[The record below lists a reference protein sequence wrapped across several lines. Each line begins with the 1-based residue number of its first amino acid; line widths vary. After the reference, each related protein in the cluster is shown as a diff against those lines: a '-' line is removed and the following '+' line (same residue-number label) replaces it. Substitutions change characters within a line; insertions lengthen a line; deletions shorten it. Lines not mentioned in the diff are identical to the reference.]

1 MSIRKSPLAV
11 LASISIAAAAGF
23 ALSACGSNSA
33 APAQD
38 AASSA
43 PSATADAARTGAEA
57 TGNAASS
64 AAGAAGNA
72 TSSAA
77 DGAGNAASSAAD
89 AAGNA
94 LSGDGV
100 YTIDESNTTV
110 ALPSGTKTVVVNA
123 SNVDV
128 TGGDVT
134 EIKVNGSENDI
145 HVNSAQRVSFSGS
158 DNEIYYVQ
166 GPAPQVA
173 SDTGAENTVEQGR

>member
-11 LASISIAAAAGF
+11 LASISIVAAAGF

-38 AASSA
+38 AASS
-43 PSATADAARTGAEA
+43 TASAEA
-57 TGNAASS
+57 AGNAASS
-64 AAGAAGNA
+64 AAGA
-72 TSSAA
+72 
-77 DGAGNAASSAAD
+77 AGNAASSAAD

>member
-1 MSIRKSPLAV
+1 MSIRKSPLTV

-38 AASSA
+38 AASS
-43 PSATADAARTGAEA
+43 TASAEA
-57 TGNAASS
+57 AGNAASS
-64 AAGAAGNA
+64 AAGA
-72 TSSAA
+72 
-77 DGAGNAASSAAD
+77 AGNAASSAAD

-145 HVNSAQRVSFSGS
+145 HVNSAQHVSFSGS

>member
-11 LASISIAAAAGF
+11 LASISIVAAAGF
-23 ALSACGSNSA
+23 ALSACGSNNA
-33 APAQD
+33 TPAQD

-43 PSATADAARTGAEA
+43 PSAAADAARTGAEA

-72 TSSAA
+72 ASSAA
-77 DGAGNAASSAAD
+77 DG
-89 AAGNA
+89 AGNA

>member
-38 AASSA
+38 AASS
-43 PSATADAARTGAEA
+43 TASAEA
-57 TGNAASS
+57 AGNAASS

-72 TSSAA
+72 
-77 DGAGNAASSAAD
+77 ASSAAD
-89 AAGNA
+89 AADNA

-145 HVNSAQRVSFSGS
+145 HVNSAQHVSFSGS

>member
-43 PSATADAARTGAEA
+43 ASAEA
-57 TGNAASS
+57 AGNAASS

-72 TSSAA
+72 ASSAA
-77 DGAGNAASSAAD
+77 DGAGNT
-89 AAGNA
+89 

>member
-11 LASISIAAAAGF
+11 LASISIVAAAGF

-38 AASSA
+38 AASS
-43 PSATADAARTGAEA
+43 TASAEA
-57 TGNAASS
+57 AGNAASS
-64 AAGAAGNA
+64 AAGA
-72 TSSAA
+72 
-77 DGAGNAASSAAD
+77 AGNAASSAAD

-145 HVNSAQRVSFSGS
+145 HVNSAQHVSFSGS

>member
-23 ALSACGSNSA
+23 ALSACGSNNA
-33 APAQD
+33 TPAQD

-43 PSATADAARTGAEA
+43 AGAEA
-57 TGNAASS
+57 AGNAASS

-72 TSSAA
+72 
-77 DGAGNAASSAAD
+77 ASSAAD
-89 AAGNA
+89 ADGSA

-145 HVNSAQRVSFSGS
+145 HVNSAQSVSFSGS

>member
-43 PSATADAARTGAEA
+43 AGAEA
-57 TGNAASS
+57 AGNAASS
-64 AAGAAGNA
+64 AAGA
-72 TSSAA
+72 
-77 DGAGNAASSAAD
+77 AGNAASSAAD

-145 HVNSAQRVSFSGS
+145 HVNSAQHVSFSGS

>member
-11 LASISIAAAAGF
+11 LASISIVAAAGF
-23 ALSACGSNSA
+23 ALSACGSNNA
-33 APAQD
+33 TPAQD

-43 PSATADAARTGAEA
+43 PSAAADAARTGAEA
-57 TGNAASS
+57 AGNAASS

-72 TSSAA
+72 ASSAA
-77 DGAGNAASSAAD
+77 DG
-89 AAGNA
+89 AGNA

>member
-43 PSATADAARTGAEA
+43 ASAEA
-57 TGNAASS
+57 AGNAASS

-72 TSSAA
+72 
-77 DGAGNAASSAAD
+77 ASSAAD
-89 AAGNA
+89 SAGNA

>member
-43 PSATADAARTGAEA
+43 AGAEA
-57 TGNAASS
+57 ADNAASSAAGAAGDAASS

-72 TSSAA
+72 
-77 DGAGNAASSAAD
+77 ASSAAD
-89 AAGNA
+89 AADNT

>member
-23 ALSACGSNSA
+23 ALSACGNNSA

-43 PSATADAARTGAEA
+43 ASAEA
-57 TGNAASS
+57 AGNAASS

-72 TSSAA
+72 
-77 DGAGNAASSAAD
+77 ASSAAD
-89 AAGNA
+89 SASNA

>member
-43 PSATADAARTGAEA
+43 AGTEAA
-57 TGNAASS
+57 GNAASS

-72 TSSAA
+72 ASSAA
-77 DGAGNAASSAAD
+77 GAAGNAASSAAD
-89 AAGNA
+89 SAGNA

-145 HVNSAQRVSFSGS
+145 HVNSAQHVSFSGS

>member
-1 MSIRKSPLAV
+1 MSIRKNPLAA
-11 LASISIAAAAGF
+11 LASISLAAAAGP
-23 ALSACGSNSA
+23 ALSACGNTNNA
-33 APAQD
+33 APAHQD
-38 AASSA
+38 TASSA
-43 PSATADAARTGAEA
+43 ASGAAQAGTEA
-57 TGNAASS
+57 AGNAASS

-72 TSSAA
+72 
-77 DGAGNAASSAAD
+77 ASSPAD

-94 LSGDGV
+94 LGGDGV

-134 EIKVNGSENDI
+134 EIQVNGSENDI

-158 DNEIYYVQ
+158 DNEVYYAQ
-166 GPAPQVA
+166 GTAPQVA
-173 SDTGAENTVEQGR
+173 SDTGAENTVEQGH

>member
-11 LASISIAAAAGF
+11 LASISIVAAAGF
-23 ALSACGSNSA
+23 ALSACGSNNA
-33 APAQD
+33 TPAQD

-43 PSATADAARTGAEA
+43 PSAAADAARTGAEA

-72 TSSAA
+72 ASSAA
-77 DGAGNAASSAAD
+77 DG
-89 AAGNA
+89 AGNA

-134 EIKVNGSENDI
+134 EITVNGSENDI

>member
-1 MSIRKSPLAV
+1 MSIRKSPLTV

-23 ALSACGSNSA
+23 ALSACGSNNA
-33 APAQD
+33 TPAQD

-43 PSATADAARTGAEA
+43 AGAEA
-57 TGNAASS
+57 AGNAASS

-72 TSSAA
+72 
-77 DGAGNAASSAAD
+77 ASSAAG
-89 AAGNA
+89 AADNA

>member
-43 PSATADAARTGAEA
+43 ASAEA
-57 TGNAASS
+57 AGNAASS

-72 TSSAA
+72 
-77 DGAGNAASSAAD
+77 ASSAAG

>member
-38 AASSA
+38 AASS
-43 PSATADAARTGAEA
+43 TASAEA
-57 TGNAASS
+57 AGNTASP
-64 AAGAAGNA
+64 AAGA
-72 TSSAA
+72 
-77 DGAGNAASSAAD
+77 AGNAASSAAD

-158 DNEIYYVQ
+158 DNEVYYAQ
-166 GPAPQVA
+166 GAAPQIT
-173 SDTGAENTVEQGR
+173 SDTGAENKVAQGR

>member
-1 MSIRKSPLAV
+1 MSIRKSPLTV

-38 AASSA
+38 AASS
-43 PSATADAARTGAEA
+43 TASAEA
-57 TGNAASS
+57 AGNAASS
-64 AAGAAGNA
+64 AAGA
-72 TSSAA
+72 
-77 DGAGNAASSAAD
+77 AGNAASSAAD

-158 DNEIYYVQ
+158 DNEVYYVQ

>member
-38 AASSA
+38 ATSSA
-43 PSATADAARTGAEA
+43 ASAEA
-57 TGNAASS
+57 AGNAASS

-72 TSSAA
+72 ASSAA
-77 DGAGNAASSAAD
+77 GAAGNAASSAAD
-89 AAGNA
+89 SAGNA

>member
-43 PSATADAARTGAEA
+43 ASAEA
-57 TGNAASS
+57 AGNAASS

-72 TSSAA
+72 ASSAA
-77 DGAGNAASSAAD
+77 DG
-89 AAGNA
+89 AGNA

>member
-11 LASISIAAAAGF
+11 LASISIVAAAGF

-38 AASSA
+38 AASS
-43 PSATADAARTGAEA
+43 TASAEA
-57 TGNAASS
+57 AGNAASS
-64 AAGAAGNA
+64 AAGA
-72 TSSAA
+72 
-77 DGAGNAASSAAD
+77 AGNAASSAAD

-158 DNEIYYVQ
+158 DNEVYYVQ

>member
-23 ALSACGSNSA
+23 ALSACGSNNA
-33 APAQD
+33 TPAQD

-43 PSATADAARTGAEA
+43 AGAAADAARAGAEA

-72 TSSAA
+72 
-77 DGAGNAASSAAD
+77 ASSAAD
-89 AAGNA
+89 SAGNA

-110 ALPSGTKTVVVNA
+110 ALPSGTKTVFVNA

>member
-38 AASSA
+38 AASS
-43 PSATADAARTGAEA
+43 TAGAEA
-57 TGNAASS
+57 AGNAASS

-72 TSSAA
+72 
-77 DGAGNAASSAAD
+77 ASSAAD
-89 AAGNA
+89 AADMA

-145 HVNSAQRVSFSGS
+145 HVNSAQHVGFSGS

>member
-11 LASISIAAAAGF
+11 LASISIVAAAGF

-38 AASSA
+38 AASS
-43 PSATADAARTGAEA
+43 TASAEA
-57 TGNAASS
+57 
-64 AAGAAGNA
+64 
-72 TSSAA
+72 
-77 DGAGNAASSAAD
+77 AGNAASSAAD

-145 HVNSAQRVSFSGS
+145 HVNSAQHVSFSGS

>member
-11 LASISIAAAAGF
+11 LASISIVAAAGF
-23 ALSACGSNSA
+23 ALSACGNNNA

-38 AASSA
+38 AA
-43 PSATADAARTGAEA
+43 PSAASAEA
-57 TGNAASS
+57 DGNAASS

-72 TSSAA
+72 ASSAA
-77 DGAGNAASSAAD
+77 GAAGNAASSAAD
-89 AAGNA
+89 AADNA

-145 HVNSAQRVSFSGS
+145 HVNSAQHVSFSGS

>member
-11 LASISIAAAAGF
+11 LASISIAAVAGF
-23 ALSACGSNSA
+23 ALSACGNNNAS
-33 APAQD
+33 PAQD

-43 PSATADAARTGAEA
+43 ASAAADAARAGTEA
-57 TGNAASS
+57 GDNAASS

-72 TSSAA
+72 
-77 DGAGNAASSAAD
+77 ASSAAD
-89 AAGNA
+89 AVDNA

-145 HVNSAQRVSFSGS
+145 HVNSAQHVSFSGS

>member
-1 MSIRKSPLAV
+1 MSIRKSPLTV

-38 AASSA
+38 AASS
-43 PSATADAARTGAEA
+43 TASAEA
-57 TGNAASS
+57 AGNAASS
-64 AAGAAGNA
+64 AAGA
-72 TSSAA
+72 
-77 DGAGNAASSAAD
+77 AGNAASSAAD

-100 YTIDESNTTV
+100 YTIGESNTTV
-110 ALPSGTKTVVVNA
+110 AIPSGTRTVVVNA

-158 DNEIYYVQ
+158 DNEVYYVQ

>member
-1 MSIRKSPLAV
+1 MSIRKSPLTV

-38 AASSA
+38 AASS
-43 PSATADAARTGAEA
+43 TASAEA
-57 TGNAASS
+57 AGNAASS

-72 TSSAA
+72 
-77 DGAGNAASSAAD
+77 ASSAAD
-89 AAGNA
+89 AADNA

-145 HVNSAQRVSFSGS
+145 HVNSAQHVSFSGS

-166 GPAPQVA
+166 GSAPQVA

>member
-23 ALSACGSNSA
+23 ALSACGSNNA
-33 APAQD
+33 TPAQD

-43 PSATADAARTGAEA
+43 AGAARAGAEA

-72 TSSAA
+72 
-77 DGAGNAASSAAD
+77 ASSAAD
-89 AAGNA
+89 SAGNA

-110 ALPSGTKTVVVNA
+110 ALPSGTKTVFVNA

>member
-43 PSATADAARTGAEA
+43 ASAEA
-57 TGNAASS
+57 AGNAASS

-72 TSSAA
+72 
-77 DGAGNAASSAAD
+77 ASSAAD
-89 AAGNA
+89 SAGNA

-158 DNEIYYVQ
+158 DNEIYYIQ

>member
-1 MSIRKSPLAV
+1 MSIRKNPLAV
-11 LASISIAAAAGF
+11 LASISIVAAAGF
-23 ALSACGSNSA
+23 ALSACGNNNAS
-33 APAQD
+33 PAQD

-43 PSATADAARTGAEA
+43 ASAAADAARAGTEA
-57 TGNAASS
+57 G
-64 AAGAAGNA
+64 
-72 TSSAA
+72 
-77 DGAGNAASSAAD
+77 DNAASSAAD
-89 AAGNA
+89 AVDNA

-134 EIKVNGSENDI
+134 EIQVNGSENDI

-158 DNEIYYVQ
+158 DNEVYYAQ
-166 GPAPQVA
+166 GTAPQVA
-173 SDTGAENTVEQGR
+173 SDTGAENEVAQGH

>member
-43 PSATADAARTGAEA
+43 PSAAADAARAGAEA

-64 AAGAAGNA
+64 AADA
-72 TSSAA
+72 T
-77 DGAGNAASSAAD
+77 GNAASSAAD

>member
-23 ALSACGSNSA
+23 ALSACGSNNA
-33 APAQD
+33 TPAQD

-43 PSATADAARTGAEA
+43 PSAAADAARTGAEA

-64 AAGAAGNA
+64 AAG
-72 TSSAA
+72 T
-77 DGAGNAASSAAD
+77 AGNAASSAAD
-89 AAGNA
+89 GAGNA

>member
-1 MSIRKSPLAV
+1 MSIRKNPLAV
-11 LASISIAAAAGF
+11 LASISIVAAAGF
-23 ALSACGSNSA
+23 ALSACGNNNAS
-33 APAQD
+33 PAQD

-43 PSATADAARTGAEA
+43 ASAAADAARAGTEA
-57 TGNAASS
+57 GDNAASS

-72 TSSAA
+72 
-77 DGAGNAASSAAD
+77 ASSAAD
-89 AAGNA
+89 AVDNA

-100 YTIDESNTTV
+100 HTIDESNTTV
-110 ALPSGTKTVVVNA
+110 AIPSGTRTVVVNA

-158 DNEIYYVQ
+158 DNEVYYVQ

-173 SDTGAENTVEQGR
+173 SDTGAENTVEQGH

>member
-72 TSSAA
+72 ASSAA
-77 DGAGNAASSAAD
+77 DG
-89 AAGNA
+89 AGNA

>member
-43 PSATADAARTGAEA
+43 ASAEA
-57 TGNAASS
+57 AGNAASS

-72 TSSAA
+72 
-77 DGAGNAASSAAD
+77 ASSAAD
-89 AAGNA
+89 AADNA

>member
-1 MSIRKSPLAV
+1 MSIRKSPLAI

-23 ALSACGSNSA
+23 ALSACGSNNA
-33 APAQD
+33 TPAQD

-43 PSATADAARTGAEA
+43 PSAAADAARAGAEA

-64 AAGAAGNA
+64 AADA
-72 TSSAA
+72 T
-77 DGAGNAASSAAD
+77 GNAASSAAD

>member
-1 MSIRKSPLAV
+1 MSIRKSPLTA

-23 ALSACGSNSA
+23 ALSACGNNNA
-33 APAQD
+33 TPAQ
-38 AASSA
+38 
-43 PSATADAARTGAEA
+43 E
-57 TGNAASS
+57 AASS
-64 AAGAAGNA
+64 AA
-72 TSSAA
+72 SAA
-77 DGAGNAASSAAD
+77 ADAARAGAEAAGNAASSAAE

-100 YTIDESNTTV
+100 YTIGESNTTV
-110 ALPSGTKTVVVNA
+110 AIPSGTRTVVVNA

-158 DNEIYYVQ
+158 DNEVYYVQ